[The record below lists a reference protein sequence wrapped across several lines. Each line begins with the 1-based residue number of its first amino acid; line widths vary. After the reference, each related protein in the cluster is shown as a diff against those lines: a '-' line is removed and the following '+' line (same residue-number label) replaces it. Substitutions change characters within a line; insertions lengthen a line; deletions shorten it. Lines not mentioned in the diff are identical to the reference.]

1 METTVQR
8 KEVTYA
14 QLLQRAVWILGQRDH
29 GTEELREKLCLAVA
43 RKSLRETTTQFWV
56 AEETLESV
64 MQWCVEQGY
73 LNDERF
79 CQQFIQQRSRRGY
92 GPQRISQDLQRK
104 QIPSSIAQDALRH
117 TDVDWQQCAQE
128 AAEKKAGRHWPTSYP
143 EKAKLQRY
151 LYSRGFQSEDIRAV
165 FENISS

>member
-1 METTVQR
+1 MESSVPK

-29 GTEELREKLCLAVA
+29 GTEELREKLRLGIA
-43 RKSLRETTTQFWV
+43 RKALRETAYHFWV

-64 MQWCVEQGY
+64 VQWCTEQGY

-79 CQQFIQQRSRRGY
+79 CQQFILQRSRRGY

-104 QIPSSIAQDALRH
+104 YIESAKVQHALRH
-117 TDVDWQQCAQE
+117 TEVDWQQCAQDV
-128 AAEKKAGRHWPTSYP
+128 AEKKAGQRWPTTYP
-143 EKAKLQRY
+143 EKVKLQRY